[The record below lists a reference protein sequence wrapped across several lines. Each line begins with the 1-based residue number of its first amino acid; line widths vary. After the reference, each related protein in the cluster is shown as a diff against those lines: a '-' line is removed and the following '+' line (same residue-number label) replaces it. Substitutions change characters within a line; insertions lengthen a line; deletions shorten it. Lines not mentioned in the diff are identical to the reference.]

1 MLSLLFL
8 IKSLIR
14 SVMTAIC
21 QADGKTWSITG
32 GARCIAVSPKGRLLR
47 SAALFIRTIM
57 SRLFMHSLL
66 SSISAFSFLSPPTV
80 IHLNVFPVSGAHLC
94 VCRKLLISQILF
106 IFRVAAVVHPETYIV
121 ELFWFHHL
129 ITSYS
134 VQPLTI
140 QYCLNEEP
148 IKCILCYSSRL
159 PGN

>member
-21 QADGKTWSITG
+21 QADGKTCSITG
-32 GARCIAVSPKGRLLR
+32 GAPCIAVSPKGRLLH

-80 IHLNVFPVSGAHLC
+80 IHLNVFPLSGLHLC
-94 VCRKLLISQILF
+94 VCKKLLKSQILF
-106 IFRVAAVVHPETYIV
+106 IFRVVFHPETYIV

>member
-21 QADGKTWSITG
+21 QADGKTCSITG
-32 GARCIAVSPKGRLLR
+32 GARCIAVSPKGRLLH

-80 IHLNVFPVSGAHLC
+80 IHLNVFPLSGPHLY
-94 VCRKLLISQILF
+94 VCRKLLNRKSFSYFASSF
-106 IFRVAAVVHPETYIV
+106 IRKLTSSSC
-121 ELFWFHHL
+121 FHF
-129 ITSYS
+129 IT
-134 VQPLTI
+134 L
-140 QYCLNEEP
+140 
-148 IKCILCYSSRL
+148 
-159 PGN
+159 